1 MDLYFASVEKLGKS
15 GTCFMR
21 ACAQIKA
28 GVVLLQLASLKIPF
42 IEKDGRKSNLNKTT
56 HTRKCSGL
64 NEKDSFEWKRSFQQH
79 LIKLRT

>member
-15 GTCFMR
+15 GTSFMR

-28 GVVLLQLASLKIPF
+28 GVILLQLASLKIPF
-42 IEKDGRKSNLNKTT
+42 IEKEGMKSNLNKTD
-56 HTRKCSGL
+56 TRKCSGL